1 MITPVHD
8 DRKKM
13 CEAQIFTKYQIGKN
27 DAERKFFKINIQP
40 KNRAKREFGKKI
52 LSTSPITSPYQ
63 ELPAQLPPLP
73 ALKFL

>member
-27 DAERKFFKINIQP
+27 DAERKFLKINIQP
-40 KNRAKREFGKKI
+40 KNRTKREF
-52 LSTSPITSPYQ
+52 
-63 ELPAQLPPLP
+63 
-73 ALKFL
+73 

>member
-27 DAERKFFKINIQP
+27 DAERKFFKITKQQ
-40 KNRAKREFGKKI
+40 KNHVKREF
-52 LSTSPITSPYQ
+52 
-63 ELPAQLPPLP
+63 
-73 ALKFL
+73 